1 MNLKEWMLT
10 YLKSRDAIKQEIT
23 GIEDNGDSFIVRK
36 QNTDT
41 LFLIRPELN
50 SMDEIK
56 QKANE
61 QTSLAVHNT
70 KRNVDFVITNWD
82 ALSKFEKL
90 CIYFV
95 NSVSNEK
102 WMLYPHTHNQITEKT
117 ALRKGLEAM
126 YSEVTPAT

>member
-41 LFLIRPELN
+41 LFLVRPELN
-50 SMDEIK
+50 SIDEIK
-56 QKANE
+56 QKANGSI
-61 QTSLAVHNT
+61 SLAVHNT

-82 ALSKFEKL
+82 TLSKFEKL

-95 NSVSNEK
+95 NPVSNEK
-102 WMLYPHTHNQITEKT
+102 WMLYPHTHNQITEKI

-126 YSEVTPAT
+126 YSEATPVA